1 MSSQTTV
8 RTIGHARVRTQATP
22 NAQRWNNQRLVLRK
36 NSPKTETHRSFP
48 HAERQSIRTRKRS
61 LRDQSSVSLSD
72 ANGRN
77 NTDSDQNPS
86 TVAHGILFSFKKILP
101 SSPIAPN
108 QHGTVSFSRSKLDTQ
123 AGSRRMVSLP
133 RPRTQSHV
141 TLASA
146 ATPGVQETTTA
157 IATVSAFLLRS
168 AVARLAVPAQ
178 CSYGRLDAAG
188 FACPT
193 YTSGCYGGCVLTTFS
208 QPFPPSNF

>member
-8 RTIGHARVRTQATP
+8 RTIGHARIRTQATP

-141 TLASA
+141 THASA
-146 ATPGVQETTTA
+146 APHAKDFTLNA
-157 IATVSAFLLRS
+157 YNATVSQHLLRDT
-168 AVARLAVPAQ
+168 VYRLADLAQ
-178 CSYGRLDAAG
+178 CSYRWPGAAR

-193 YTSGCYGGCVLTTFS
+193 YTSGVCSGGVLTL
-208 QPFPPSNF
+208 